1 MDRDG
6 NIETED
12 GEMLQKELQRRGFIE
27 NNQEELNLQIPIE
40 GHTAESIRNLIFMIH
55 SKQYL
60 LKRAVGTEV
69 LHMSER
75 LIERLSEEKDADMN
89 RVMEIFEEEKVHC
102 FGLEFVADKIV
113 FNGFPMEA
121 ESTISFAELTCM
133 MAERAKEMKWI
144 NPAETIEATVKDPA
158 KVRDS
163 WNEAFGGSRNSN
175 KVAVLEEGMKYTPIS
190 ISPEQAQFL
199 ETRKFQIDEI
209 ARIFRVPPHMVGDL
223 EKSSFSNIEQQS
235 LEFVK
240 YTLEPWIVRWEQSI
254 NRVLLT
260 ESEKAAYFVKFN
272 VDGLLRGDYQS
283 RMNGYATARQNGWMS
298 ANDIRELENL
308 DRIPAEQ
315 GGDLY
320 LINGN
325 MTKLEDAGIFAA
337 GGGSGKEEESDEE
350 VLEVEEPNGSE
361 SGDTGADTGEDAVP
375 KRHHRRGKLV

>member
-1 MDRDG
+1 MRIETICENRKELVKAMAEILGEPSKYLGPPSFGYQIGGAIVDRDG

-144 NPAETIEATVKDPA
+144 NPAETIEANEKYYMRIWLIRLGLDFGLKADHYPFRPHENDAGADVFMPYDCVLKPGEVARIPLGFGLIIPDGFAGYVFPRSSMAAKGLVCELPPIDSGYRGEIHAIISNVSTSSQTIHKDTRVGQLVITPVVIA
-158 KVRDS
+158 DFVLDLG
-163 WNEAFGGSRNSN
+163 NERGTGAFGS
-175 KVAVLEEGMKYTPIS
+175 
-190 ISPEQAQFL
+190 
-199 ETRKFQIDEI
+199 
-209 ARIFRVPPHMVGDL
+209 
-223 EKSSFSNIEQQS
+223 
-235 LEFVK
+235 
-240 YTLEPWIVRWEQSI
+240 
-254 NRVLLT
+254 
-260 ESEKAAYFVKFN
+260 
-272 VDGLLRGDYQS
+272 
-283 RMNGYATARQNGWMS
+283 
-298 ANDIRELENL
+298 
-308 DRIPAEQ
+308 
-315 GGDLY
+315 
-320 LINGN
+320 
-325 MTKLEDAGIFAA
+325 
-337 GGGSGKEEESDEE
+337 
-350 VLEVEEPNGSE
+350 
-361 SGDTGADTGEDAVP
+361 TGE
-375 KRHHRRGKLV
+375 